1 MGQLASALDTL
12 AADDLFA
19 LPAPA
24 LLDREAEL
32 LRARN
37 RLDAELARTTRR
49 AELAQA
55 PEHDGQKTMASWL
68 RGHGHLAPRAAGLL
82 VRNGRALTH
91 LPAVAAGCAAGAIT
105 ADLSAVAQLR
115 PGDSV
120 RFRPVVKGS
129 G

>member
-1 MGQLASALDTL
+1 MGELDTALEAL

-24 LLDREAEL
+24 LLDLEAEL

-68 RGHGHLAPRAAGLL
+68 RGTATSPPGRPGCWSATAAPWPTCLPSPRAA
-82 VRNGRALTH
+82 
-91 LPAVAAGCAAGAIT
+91 P
-105 ADLSAVAQLR
+105 
-115 PGDSV
+115 PG
-120 RFRPVVKGS
+120 
-129 G
+129 